1 MKTIKHENWLVLSCF
16 AGKSI
21 LKLFF
26 QNLVSTRKKHNTNY
40 FLGGDLACMLSSKK
54 RIIVIRKRNFQFF
67 LSPKCYHGWS
77 TKRVRCNSAFTL
89 HRVSYITFIQV
100 PIGELHD
107 TAVIPQTLPIIE
119 TLHSTLSWTTWS
131 VKAPRR
137 LIPRSPTRKSEEPFY
152 PRKRP
157 QKKFWFCRK
166 TKKILKKFFAAPG
179 ILNTTTVWFIV
190 WFMSMY
196 ARVIINRPTC
206 K

>member
-1 MKTIKHENWLVLSCF
+1 MFCRKIHLKAFFPKFSFDKKKTQH
-16 AGKSI
+16 
-21 LKLFF
+21 KLFF
-26 QNLVSTRKKHNTNY
+26 RRWFSMHVIIEKTHNSDKKTELPIFLIAKVLPRLRKK
-40 FLGGDLACMLSSKK
+40 C
-54 RIIVIRKRNFQFF
+54 
-67 LSPKCYHGWS
+67 
-77 TKRVRCNSAFTL
+77 VRCNSAFTL
-89 HRVSYITFIQV
+89 HRVSYIAFIQV
-100 PIGELHD
+100 QIGELHD